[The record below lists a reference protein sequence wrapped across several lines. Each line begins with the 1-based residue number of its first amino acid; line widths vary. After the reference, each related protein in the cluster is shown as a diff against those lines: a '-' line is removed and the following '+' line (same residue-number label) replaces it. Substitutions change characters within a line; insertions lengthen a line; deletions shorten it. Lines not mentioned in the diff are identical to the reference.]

1 MIRGMEKVRRMR
13 RPVAGIGLLLGM
25 MVSSS
30 SGQAQLTRSD
40 YDRALD
46 LQERYNGL
54 IDHLPESPEW
64 IKGTDRFVY
73 RESIRAATGEKPG
86 AFRFVLVDA
95 HTQSS
100 QPAFDAR
107 RIAES
112 LAKASG
118 TPVEADRL
126 PFTSFHFEEEQR
138 AIAFQIGDVKWN
150 CHLMDYACAKQAD
163 GEKRDPD
170 DEGYDS
176 TPKPENGDEH
186 AVKSPD
192 GKWTA
197 FILNNNLVLRPL
209 SAQAPIDTAKD
220 THGDEKKQ
228 PAVLSTDGTAGDYYA
243 ISTISW
249 SPDSKHVAVYRI
261 RPGYRRV
268 VDYVES
274 SPPNQLQPIHSTMV
288 YPKAG
293 DVLANYQPVLFD
305 VDGKRQVDI
314 DSSLF
319 PNQFSMSPLVWWKD
333 GRGFTF
339 EYNQRGHQL
348 YRVVEVDAATGKA
361 HALIDETSKT
371 FVNYEPLERN
381 QFDHGKYFRRDLA
394 DGKEILWASERD
406 GWEHLYLLDGKT
418 GAVRQQ
424 ISKGEWVVRS
434 VDFVD
439 EAQRV
444 IYFSASGVAKGEDP
458 YYVHGYKIRFDGTGM
473 TPLTPEPA
481 DHTLTYSTDGHS
493 FTDLYSTVNSAPTL
507 VVRNAE
513 DGAVKMRVQ
522 TADISQLIAAG
533 WQAPEPF
540 HAPGRDGNTQIW
552 GVLYKPEKLDP
563 SRKYPVIENIYAG
576 PQGSFVPKSFSFRIE
591 PLTALGF
598 AVVQVDGMGTNNRS
612 RAFHDVAWHDLK
624 DAGFS
629 GRILWH
635 KALAQQYAWYDIS
648 RVGVFGTSAGGQSAM
663 GALLFHPEFY
673 KAAVSN
679 SGCHDNRMDKIWW
692 NEQWMGWPVGPQ
704 YSASSNVDN
713 AWRLQGKL
721 MLVVGEMDKNVD
733 PASTYQMV
741 DRLIKA
747 DKQFDLLVVPGGGHG
762 AGGRYGQL
770 KLMDFFVRNLTGEAT
785 PDWNARSSGK

>member
-1 MIRGMEKVRRMR
+1 MEKVRRMR

-46 LQERYNGL
+46 LQERDNGL
-54 IDHLPESPEW
+54 IDHLPEPPEW

-73 RESIRAATGEKPG
+73 RESIRVATGEKPG

-243 ISTISW
+243 ISTIAW
-249 SPDSKHVAVYRI
+249 SQDSKHVAVYRI

-274 SPPNQLQPIHSTMV
+274 SP
-288 YPKAG
+288 
-293 DVLANYQPVLFD
+293 
-305 VDGKRQVDI
+305 
-314 DSSLF
+314 
-319 PNQFSMSPLVWWKD
+319 
-333 GRGFTF
+333 
-339 EYNQRGHQL
+339 
-348 YRVVEVDAATGKA
+348 
-361 HALIDETSKT
+361 
-371 FVNYEPLERN
+371 
-381 QFDHGKYFRRDLA
+381 
-394 DGKEILWASERD
+394 
-406 GWEHLYLLDGKT
+406 
-418 GAVRQQ
+418 
-424 ISKGEWVVRS
+424 
-434 VDFVD
+434 
-439 EAQRV
+439 
-444 IYFSASGVAKGEDP
+444 
-458 YYVHGYKIRFDGTGM
+458 
-473 TPLTPEPA
+473 
-481 DHTLTYSTDGHS
+481 
-493 FTDLYSTVNSAPTL
+493 
-507 VVRNAE
+507 
-513 DGAVKMRVQ
+513 
-522 TADISQLIAAG
+522 
-533 WQAPEPF
+533 
-540 HAPGRDGNTQIW
+540 
-552 GVLYKPEKLDP
+552 
-563 SRKYPVIENIYAG
+563 
-576 PQGSFVPKSFSFRIE
+576 
-591 PLTALGF
+591 
-598 AVVQVDGMGTNNRS
+598 
-612 RAFHDVAWHDLK
+612 
-624 DAGFS
+624 
-629 GRILWH
+629 
-635 KALAQQYAWYDIS
+635 
-648 RVGVFGTSAGGQSAM
+648 
-663 GALLFHPEFY
+663 
-673 KAAVSN
+673 
-679 SGCHDNRMDKIWW
+679 
-692 NEQWMGWPVGPQ
+692 
-704 YSASSNVDN
+704 
-713 AWRLQGKL
+713 
-721 MLVVGEMDKNVD
+721 
-733 PASTYQMV
+733 
-741 DRLIKA
+741 
-747 DKQFDLLVVPGGGHG
+747 
-762 AGGRYGQL
+762 
-770 KLMDFFVRNLTGEAT
+770 
-785 PDWNARSSGK
+785 